1 MYNLESPN
9 PNPALRRMPGAGSAK
24 ASSDFVAK
32 RIDSPLCHS
41 CVNYVPK
48 QTLLTGRGIA
58 GRCDVVCPGSYHIL
72 VRA

>member
-1 MYNLESPN
+1 MYNLPEGS
-9 PNPALRRMPGAGSAK
+9 AQGRMPGAGSVK
-24 ASSDFVAK
+24 TSSDFVAK
-32 RIDSPLCHS
+32 RSDGHLCHG

-58 GRCDVVCPGSYHIL
+58 GFCDSVCPGSNHIL